1 MNICII
7 CVGKLKEKYLSA
19 GVEEYLKRLRAY
31 AKVEIRETKE
41 EPFSEPLNE
50 KNLAAVLDKEAE
62 RVSALIPSRFYVI
75 ALDRRGEQPSSSELA
90 ALMEEQCVY
99 GQGNIAFIIG
109 GPLGLAQSV
118 LDKADYILSFSKFTF
133 PHQLMR
139 LILMEQI
146 YRALTI
152 INKEKYHK

>member
-50 KNLAAVLDKEAE
+50 KNLAAVLDK
-62 RVSALIPSRFYVI
+62 RPSVSA
-75 ALDRRGEQPSSSELA
+75 
-90 ALMEEQCVY
+90 
-99 GQGNIAFIIG
+99 
-109 GPLGLAQSV
+109 
-118 LDKADYILSFSKFTF
+118 
-133 PHQLMR
+133 
-139 LILMEQI
+139 
-146 YRALTI
+146 
-152 INKEKYHK
+152 